1 MAAVSTFI
9 PCPVFFAHFAVKE
22 FDLSANQASF
32 KPQSSPRKSAKGY
45 KGLLH

>member
-1 MAAVSTFI
+1 VPGFL
-9 PCPVFFAHFAVKE
+9 CDLCDVFAHFAVKE